1 MQKILSTLSNRTG
14 FQTGSFGF
22 YVGYNDMGHWQLVNT
37 KQVNNTWEV
46 DRVIS
51 FSNPFT
57 ACLAARKMLS
67 RVAFFACAE
76 MVLPEQAL
84 IVELNALLSAYY
96 SFKAQNAYIKFYE
109 TLELATG
116 DEYEF
121 LWALDIPV
129 LVDAE

>member
-1 MQKILSTLSNRTG
+1 MQKILSTLRNRTG
-14 FQTGSFGF
+14 FQAGNFGF
-22 YVGYNDMGHWQLVNT
+22 YVGYNDMGRWQLVNT

-67 RVAFFACAE
+67 RVTFFACAE
-76 MVLPEQAL
+76 MKLPEQAL
-84 IVELNALLSAYY
+84 IADLNALLNDYY
-96 SFKAQNAYIKFYE
+96 NFKAQNAYIKFYE
-109 TLELATG
+109 TLELATD
-116 DEYEF
+116 DEYAF

-129 LVDAE
+129 LVNAE